1 MQTTITTRRTASHL
15 GLGLIVATAVAG
27 ATLAAA
33 PAKAAD
39 MEKCYGVVKA
49 GHNDCKTDSNS
60 CAGHATKD
68 RDPGAFIAVPAGT
81 CAKIAG
87 GSTEPAKK

>member
-1 MQTTITTRRTASHL
+1 MQTTHRTGTRF

-39 MEKCYGVVKA
+39 VEKCYGIVKA
-49 GHNDCKTDSNS
+49 GHNDCKTDTNS

-68 RDPGAFIAVPAGT
+68 RDPNAFVAVPTGT